1 MTPRCDYAGCS
12 VIAVYPDQGWAF
24 CWQHYLE
31 HRADMYGEPWPA
43 LPAATARA
51 RRMADRREVA

>member
-1 MTPRCDYAGCS
+1 MTARCDYAACS
-12 VIAVYPDQGWAF
+12 VIAVYPDQGWNF

-31 HRADMYGEPWPA
+31 HRADMYGEPWPV
-43 LPAATARA
+43 LPAVTARA